1 MMLVFKFLLIIPVSN
16 SLSCGHWLIVF
27 THLWFSWFLVWR
39 DFFFNCFPE
48 FCLLWAPFILFI
60 YFWPHAEACR
70 NLSFWLGLNL
80 HALQWKRRFL
90 TTDPIT
96 ISHSCKQSP
105 CFGSRFAGCGSNGC
119 LILRASVK
127 LLLSAW
133 FVRCL
138 WEATGPC
145 WEAWRDGSHLCI
157 VPFVKAPRTSLTQG
171 TGAPWVLGPLICT
184 PFSFYTGH
192 ISLFQEMPSFSLSSS
207 K

>member
-1 MMLVFKFLLIIPVSN
+1 MWALVDRLYSFVI
-16 SLSCGHWLIVF
+16 
-27 THLWFSWFLVWR
+27 FLVL
-39 DFFFNCFPE
+39 NCFPE

-60 YFWPHAEACR
+60 YFWRHPEACR
-70 NLSFWLGLNL
+70 NLSSWLGLNL

-105 CFGSRFAGCGSNGC
+105 CLGSRFAGCGSNGC

-138 WEATGPC
+138 WETTDPS

-171 TGAPWVLGPLICT
+171 RGAPWVLGPLICT
-184 PFSFYTGH
+184 PFSFYT
-192 ISLFQEMPSFSLSSS
+192 SLCLLLITGFYSCPWCERVGRDGSTLPCQN
-207 K
+207 